1 MIVPTMTVQE
11 IHKEILEDIK
21 NIDNKLNEFTKDFR
35 KTVLRKSQYPVT
47 KSYEYI
53 TKESKN
59 LLVVG
64 FTALKRSDFDNPI
77 NHFYGIYSRPEG
89 KYAAAPSV
97 DINMCTIYP
106 PHFFKRFRERI
117 VKDDTISND
126 DLIRL
131 YFRNDWGLVGA
142 KLNQEQ
148 KNVYNNFE
156 EQDKNEKI
164 DIVCVNTY
172 GFCFGEQQGN
182 INIIKTIISE
192 EMLFD
197 DQKYIFQELRKM
209 YNEMNYERY
218 GKDPTEK
225 KQQS

>member
-1 MIVPTMTVQE
+1 MTVQD
-11 IHKEILEDIK
+11 IHKEIMEDII
-21 NIDNKLNEFTKDFR
+21 NIDNKLNGFKRDFR
-35 KTVLRKSQYPVT
+35 KIVLSKSQYPVT
-47 KSYEYI
+47 KSYECI
-53 TKESKN
+53 TKERNN
-59 LLVVG
+59 LLVIG

-77 NHFYGIYSRPEG
+77 NHFYGIYLRPEG

-117 VKDDTISND
+117 VKDDTMSND

-156 EQDKNEKI
+156 EQDKNGKI
-164 DIVCVNTY
+164 DIVCVNSY
-172 GFCFGEQQGN
+172 GFCFGEKQGN
-182 INIIKTIISE
+182 INIVKTIISE

-197 DQKYIFQELRKM
+197 DQKYIFHELRKV
-209 YNEMNYERY
+209 YNEMNKERY
-218 GKDPTEK
+218 AKFPDAK
-225 KQQS
+225 K

>member
-21 NIDNKLNEFTKDFR
+21 NIDNKLNDFTKDFR
-35 KTVLRKSQYPVT
+35 KIVLRKSQYPLS

-53 TKESKN
+53 TKERKN
-59 LLVVG
+59 LLVIG

-131 YFRNDWGLVGA
+131 YFRNEWGFVGA
-142 KLNQEQ
+142 KVKQEHQ
-148 KNVYNNFE
+148 NVYQSFE
-156 EQDKNEKI
+156 GADKNERI
-164 DIVCVNTY
+164 DFVSVNFY

-182 INIIKTIISE
+182 INIVKTIISE
-192 EMLFD
+192 EMLFE
-197 DQKYIFQELRKM
+197 DQKFIFHELRKA
-209 YNEMNYERY
+209 YNEMNKERY
-218 GKDPTEK
+218 AKFPDAK
-225 KQQS
+225 K